1 MSKSTFVTQEQCE
14 KLDIKK
20 GTESVAIEDQRPV
33 LEQLIDIYKKNGA
46 LEFLDNLRTK
56 WREVEF
62 SDDLY
67 EKTMKKS

>member
-33 LEQLIDIYKKNGA
+33 LEQL
-46 LEFLDNLRTK
+46 EFLDNLRTK